1 MTVAMIVGVF
11 TFGVSAANAVE
22 GINQI
27 VGTYGTNNTYED
39 GVVNFEDNTMKAAV
53 VLNISAQQDR
63 YAVDIEFGNLT
74 FNMIGQ
80 LVWDVNQHDFV
91 QHEDAALP
99 TISTRVTL
107 TNHSSKPV
115 YWLVNPIESTDLDDY
130 IMFHCAPVSGL
141 STGST
146 NSTTHS
152 YSGEV
157 GSALSGTAVKDGIDI
172 NLEKLDNVTDDALLS
187 AIAELDT
194 TTVTLGTIEVTV
206 SMKTTPSVS

>member
-1 MTVAMIVGVF
+1 MAATMIVGAF
-11 TFGVSAANAVE
+11 TFGVSAADAVV
-22 GINQI
+22 GTNQI
-27 VGTYGTNNTYED
+27 VGTRGTNNTYED
-39 GVVNFEDNTMKAAV
+39 GVANFKDNTMKATV
-53 VLNISAQQDR
+53 VLNISDQQDR

-74 FNMIGQ
+74 FNMIGG

-130 IMFHCAPVSGL
+130 IMFHCAPVDGL
-141 STGST
+141 SISSP
-146 NSTTHS
+146 NLTTHS

-172 NLEKLDNVTDDALLS
+172 KLEKLDNVTDDALLS
-187 AIAELDT
+187 AIAKLDT

-206 SMKTTPSVS
+206 SMNTTPSVS